1 MVKFTKKVLANGLTI
16 LHEERDVPVTTVAIA
31 SRFGAEYELE
41 SEKGISHVIEHLCFK
56 GTKKRMAKE
65 ISSEIEKI
73 GGILNA
79 FTHEEVT
86 LYHAKLP
93 SKHVGVAMDV
103 LFDIYFNSNFP
114 EEEIKKEIKV
124 ICEEIKMRKDNPR
137 IYVCDRLK
145 QNLYDKPFGLNV
157 SGDDKTILALTR
169 KEIIEKFQKKYCP
182 ANSILCVV
190 GNNSFEEIM
199 SFVNKFSFPKNYPLE
214 KMQLPK
220 KLNLTSE
227 EKREGI
233 EQANL
238 AMGFHFPTGS
248 SKERY
253 AAQLFNAILGD
264 GMSSKLFLEVREKLG
279 LVYAIK
285 SDFDIGKDYGYLIVY
300 AGTEKS
306 KVKQVI
312 SIVCEEFKK
321 MEKITLEELEE
332 AKRQMIGNQL
342 VMVEGSEESAINL
355 IMEEI
360 LNDAEKYY
368 LFEKNINKVTLD
380 EIKALAKNSKY
391 SYSVL
396 SP

>member
-1 MVKFTKKVLANGLTI
+1 MKFTKKVLDNGLTI
-16 LHEERDVPVTTVAIA
+16 LHEKRDVPVTTVAIA
-31 SRFGAEYELE
+31 SKFGAAYETE

-56 GTKKRMAKE
+56 GTKKRSMKE

-93 SKHVGVAMDV
+93 SKHMNVALDV
-103 LFDIYFNSNFP
+103 LFDVYFNPSFP
-114 EEEIKKEIKV
+114 EEEMNKEIKV

-137 IYVCDRLK
+137 VYVCDRLK
-145 QNLYDKPFGLNV
+145 QNLYEKPFGLNV
-157 SGDDKTILALTR
+157 SGDEKTILALTR
-169 KEIIEKFQKKYCP
+169 KDILAKHGEKYCP

-190 GNNSFEEIM
+190 GNNSLEDVM
-199 SFVNKFSFPKNYPLE
+199 KFVNKFSFSKNSPAARGKE
-214 KMQLPK
+214 PK
-220 KLNLTSE
+220 KINLNSE
-227 EKREGI
+227 DKREGI

-238 AMGFHFPTGS
+238 AMGFHFPTGQ

-253 AAQLFNAILGD
+253 AAQLFNAIFGD

-285 SDFDIGKDYGYLIVY
+285 SDFDIGKDYGYLLVY
-300 AGTEKS
+300 AGTDKS

-312 SIVCEEFKK
+312 SIVSDEFKK
-321 MEKITLEELEE
+321 MEKTTEEELGE

-342 VMVEGSEESAINL
+342 VMVEGSEESAVNL

-360 LNDAEKYY
+360 LDKAEKYY
-368 LFEKNINKVTLD
+368 QFEKKINEVTLE
-380 EIKALAKNSKY
+380 EIKSLARNVKF

>member
-1 MVKFTKKVLANGLTI
+1 MVKFTKKVLSNGLTI
-16 LHEERDVPVTTVAIA
+16 LHEKRDVPVTTVAIA
-31 SRFGAEYELE
+31 SRFGAEYEKE

-56 GTKKRMAKE
+56 GTDKRRAKE

-93 SKHVGVAMDV
+93 SKHLNVALEV

-114 EEEIKKEIKV
+114 QEEMTKEIKV

-137 IYVCDRLK
+137 VYVCDRLK
-145 QNLYDKPFGLNV
+145 QSLYEKPFGLNI

-169 KEIIEKFQKKYCP
+169 EDIIKKYRAKYCP
-182 ANSILCVV
+182 ANSVLCVV
-190 GNNSFEEIM
+190 GNNSFSEVLK
-199 SFVNKFSFPKNYPLE
+199 FVEKFDFPKNVPLE
-214 KMQLPK
+214 KSQTPK
-220 KLNLTSE
+220 KINLISD
-227 EKREGI
+227 EKRPGL

-238 AMGFHFPTGS
+238 AMGFHFPIGS

-253 AAQLFNAILGD
+253 AAQIFNSILGD

-285 SDFDIGKDYGYLIVY
+285 SDFDLGKDYGYLLIY
-300 AGTEKS
+300 AGTDKS

-312 SIVCEEFKK
+312 DIVSKEFRKMENISKEEF
-321 MEKITLEELEE
+321 EE
-332 AKRQMIGNQL
+332 AKRQIAGNYL
-342 VMVEGSEESAINL
+342 VESEGSEECTVNL
-355 IMEEI
+355 VMEEI
-360 LNDAEKYY
+360 LDKAENYY
-368 LFEKNINKVTLD
+368 QFEKNIQKVGL
-380 EIKALAKNSKY
+380 EEVRNLAKNSKF

>member
-1 MVKFTKKVLANGLTI
+1 MVKFTKKVLSNGLTI
-16 LHEERDVPVTTVAIA
+16 LHEKRDVPVTTVAIA
-31 SRFGAEYELE
+31 SKFGAAYEKE

-56 GTKKRMAKE
+56 GTKNRGAKE

-93 SKHVGVAMDV
+93 SKHMNIALDV

-114 EEEIKKEIKV
+114 EDEIKKEVKV

-157 SGDDKTILALTR
+157 SGDAKTILSLTR
-169 KEIIEKFQKKYCP
+169 GDFIKKHKERYCP

-190 GNNSFEEIM
+190 GNNSIEDVM
-199 SFVNKFSFPKNYPLE
+199 AFVEKFTFPQNFKFNKREVPKTI
-214 KMQLPK
+214 
-220 KLNLTSE
+220 NLISD
-227 EKREGI
+227 EKRDGL

-238 AMGFHFPTGS
+238 AFGFHFPIGS

-253 AAQLFNAILGD
+253 AAQLFNSIFGD
-264 GMSSKLFLEVREKLG
+264 GMSSKLFLEVREKKG

-285 SDFDIGKDYGYLIVY
+285 SDYDVGKDYGYLLIY
-300 AGTEKS
+300 AGTDKS
-306 KVKQVI
+306 KIKQVI
-312 SIVCEEFKK
+312 EIVSEEFKK
-321 MEKITLEELEE
+321 MHNISNEELEE
-332 AKRQMIGNQL
+332 AKRQVAGNYL
-342 VMVEGSEESAINL
+342 VESEGSEECVVNL

-360 LNDAEKYY
+360 LGDAEKYY
-368 LFEKNINKVTLD
+368 LFEKNIKKVSL
-380 EIKALAKNSKY
+380 EEVRALAKNSKF